1 MWKIRSRSK
10 SNWRSDRAHS
20 CTTVRVAVQIDE
32 LQKTDAV
39 HAVGLY
45 EAYLTDWEDAVRQV
59 RGKNR
64 WGVGRGG
71 GRK

>member
-1 MWKIRSRSK
+1 MSK

-20 CTTVRVAVQIDE
+20 CTTVRVAARIDE

-45 EAYLTDWEDAVRQV
+45 EAYLADWEDAVL
-59 RGKNR
+59 RGLPPD
-64 WGVGRGG
+64 VLA
-71 GRK
+71 